1 MGTAIE
7 LYAGNVLLSYSK
19 NCIGQDFGVL
29 FQEGDIAHR
38 QQDQVDYDYYEE
50 HPDERGDLLIAEE
63 VFARKLLRIVPRLE
77 MLGFTLQAARD
88 EYEGLVAE
96 AISLANSNEEVG
108 GKASYLSFDE
118 FCKLV
123 SRYPLSSL
131 KREYIPDESLRQ
143 EILSL
148 GRFAADIKQI
158 SRLPVSHDFS
168 SHWSEASFFTD
179 SLCILSPQS
188 MLQIFAQDSR
198 NADVEVI
205 WAFGPIVHAGWVQ
218 RDAFQPGAQKRERI
232 LMATEGASDARI
244 IRRAIDILRPEV
256 ADFFN
261 FVDVNEKHHF
271 WGAGNLVKFAEGL
284 LRIEIL
290 NKVLFVFDNDA
301 EGVDAL
307 RRIEKLQL
315 PPNLRA
321 MVLPRLDEFKQFAAR
336 GPDGTRKSDINGR
349 AAAIECYLDLRLDQ
363 RPKPQV
369 TWNNY
374 KNDIDAWQGVL
385 DFKAEYS
392 KHFYAQSDIV
402 LQCGDYDSS
411 KLAKLVDE
419 LILQSTMI
427 VPLLQDRN
435 HQ

>member
-7 LYAGNVLLSYSK
+7 LYVGNVSLSYSK

-29 FQEGDIAHR
+29 FQEGDIIHR

-63 VFARKLLRIVPRLE
+63 VFVRKLLRIVPRLE
-77 MLGFTLQAARD
+77 MLGFTFQDARD
-88 EYEGLVAE
+88 EYGGLVAE
-96 AISLANSNEEVG
+96 AISLASSDEEAG
-108 GKASYLSFDE
+108 GKANYLSFEE
-118 FCKLV
+118 FCELV

-131 KREYIPDESLRQ
+131 NREYIPDESPGR

-148 GRFAADIKQI
+148 GRFAADMKQI

-168 SHWSEASFFTD
+168 SYWSEASFFAH

-198 NADVEVI
+198 NADTEVI

-218 RDAFQPGAQKRERI
+218 REAFQPGAHKRERI

-271 WGAGNLVKFAEGL
+271 WGAGNLVKFAESL

-321 MVLPRLDEFKQFAAR
+321 MVLPSLDEFKQFAAR

-363 RPKPQV
+363 RPQPQV

-392 KHFYAQSDIV
+392 KHFYAQSDIA
-402 LQCGDYDSS
+402 LQCGDYDTS
-411 KLAKLVDE
+411 KLAKMVDE

-427 VPLLQDRN
+427 APLL
-435 HQ
+435 

>member
-1 MGTAIE
+1 MGTALE
-7 LYAGNVLLSYSK
+7 LYAGNVSLSYSK
-19 NCIGQDFGVL
+19 NSIGEDFGVL

-38 QQDQVDYDYYEE
+38 QQDQVDYDYYEA
-50 HPDERGDLLIAEE
+50 HPGERGDLLIAEE

-77 MLGFTLQAARD
+77 MLGFTLQSARD
-88 EYEGLVAE
+88 EYEALVAE
-96 AISLANSNEEVG
+96 AISLANSDQEVE
-108 GKASYLSFDE
+108 GKANYLSFDE
-118 FCKLV
+118 FCKLI
-123 SRYPLSSL
+123 SRHPLSSL
-131 KREYIPDESLRQ
+131 KKEYIPDESPEQ
-143 EILSL
+143 EILRI
-148 GRFAADIKQI
+148 GRFASDIKQI

-168 SHWSEASFFTD
+168 SYWSEASYFAH

-188 MLQIFAQDSR
+188 MLQIFAQVSQ

-218 RDAFQPGAQKRERI
+218 RDVFQPGAQKRERI
-232 LMATEGASDARI
+232 LVAIEGASDARI
-244 IRRAIDILRPEV
+244 IQRAIGVLRPEV

-315 PPNLRA
+315 PLNLRA
-321 MVLPRLDEFKQFAAR
+321 MVLPSLDEFKQFATR

-349 AAAIECYLDLRLDQ
+349 AAGIECYLDLRLDQ
-363 RPKPQV
+363 QGEPKV

-374 KNDIDAWQGVL
+374 KKEIDAWQGVL
-385 DFKAEYS
+385 DSKDEYS
-392 KHFYAQSDIV
+392 KHFYNQSDTV
-402 LQCGDYDSS
+402 LRSGDYDTS
-411 KLAKLVDE
+411 KLAKLVDA
-419 LILQSTMI
+419 LILQSAMI
-427 VPLLQDRN
+427 VPML
-435 HQ
+435 

>member
-1 MGTAIE
+1 MGTSIE
-7 LYAGNVLLSYSK
+7 LYAGNVSLSYSK

-29 FQEGDIAHR
+29 FQDGDIAHR
-38 QQDQVDYDYYEE
+38 RQDQVNYDYYEE

-63 VFARKLLRIVPRLE
+63 VFARKLFRIVPRLE
-77 MLGFTLQAARD
+77 ILGFTLKSARD
-88 EYEGLVAE
+88 EYERLVVE
-96 AISLANSNEEVG
+96 AISLANSDEEVG
-108 GKASYLSFDE
+108 GQTNHLSFDE

-131 KREYIPDESLRQ
+131 NREYIPDESLEK
-143 EILSL
+143 EILTL

-158 SRLPVSHDFS
+158 SRLPVSHKLS
-168 SHWSEASFFTD
+168 SYWSEASFF
-179 SLCILSPQS
+179 SHCLCILSPQS

-198 NADVEVI
+198 NADVEII
-205 WAFGPIVHAGWVQ
+205 WAFGPMVHAGWVQ
-218 RDAFQPGAQKRERI
+218 REAFQSGAQMRERI

-244 IRRAIDILRPEV
+244 IRRAIDVLRPEV

-271 WGAGNLVKFAEGL
+271 WGAGNLVKFAESL

-321 MVLPRLDEFKQFAAR
+321 MVLPSLDEFKQFVAR
-336 GPDGTRKSDINGR
+336 GPEGTRKSDINGR
-349 AAAIECYLDLRLDQ
+349 AAAIECYLDLRLDHRSQ
-363 RPKPQV
+363 PQV

-374 KNDIDAWQGVL
+374 KSDIDAWQGVL

-392 KHFYAQSDIV
+392 RHFYAQSDIA
-402 LQCGDYDSS
+402 LQCGNYDTS
-411 KLAKLVDE
+411 KLAKMVDE
-419 LILQSTMI
+419 LILQTTMI
-427 VPLLQDRN
+427 APSL
-435 HQ
+435 